1 MVKMISTIIKPRF
14 FSTISCLIWSLSLRR
29 LNRSIVLC
37 NGFFLTYGHVHV
49 VGHDQHTGQED
60 CATDEADEVS
70 RVRGFQS
77 FHERVGQGDRK
88 STRLNSSHVRISY
101 A

>member
-14 FSTISCLIWSLSLRR
+14 FSTISCLIWSLPLRR

-70 RVRGFQS
+70 RVRGFQ
-77 FHERVGQGDRK
+77 DRK
-88 STRLNSSHVRISY
+88 STCLNSSHVRTSY
-101 A
+101 AVFCLKNKD